1 MERGSTAEP
10 ARAGHGLTDGKMSPA
25 PSITYSIT
33 RLAEE
38 FDLTTRAIRF
48 YEDKGLLSPRRQ
60 GQTRIYS
67 PRDRARLILIVRGRN
82 VGLTIA
88 EIKELLDL
96 YELPDQ
102 CETQTRVAVEKF
114 RLRMASLERQRE
126 EIGLQIKTL
135 QDACARL
142 ESQLLKKA
150 GSV

>member
-1 MERGSTAEP
+1 MERGSSVEP
-10 ARAGHGLTDGKMSPA
+10 SRTPHGQPDRDVSSTS
-25 PSITYSIT
+25 SQTYSIT
-33 RLAEE
+33 QLAEE
-38 FDLTTRAIRF
+38 FELTTRAIRF

-60 GQTRIYS
+60 GQTRIYY

-96 YELPDQ
+96 YELPDK

-114 RLRMASLERQRE
+114 RRRMASLERQRE

-135 QDACARL
+135 QDTCARL
-142 ESQLLKKA
+142 EAQLQKKA
-150 GSV
+150 